1 MIKCSLD
8 LDDTIVSFTDHYIS
22 KFGKP
27 KSDSEISKNVS
38 GILLKDKSFWLT
50 QPLINKPN
58 FKVHSYCTARL
69 IKKDWIKKQLEI
81 NDLPKAPVYQVF
93 GYSHSKIP
101 QLKRSGCDVHIDDS
115 VRVFKDCLKNNIPCL
130 LMDSPNNRYFQT
142 DARIYSL
149 NYNEIELIYNSI
161 YNVN

>member
-8 LDDTIVSFTDHYIS
+8 LDDTIFSFQDHYIS

-27 KSDSEISKNVS
+27 KSNLEISKNIN
-38 GILLKDKSFWLT
+38 GKLLKDNNFWLT

-58 FKVHSYCTARL
+58 FPVHSYCTARIISKYL
-69 IKKDWIKKQLEI
+69 IKKQLEI
-81 NDLPKAPVYQVF
+81 NNLSNAPVYQVF
-93 GYSHSKIP
+93 GYSLSKIS

-115 VRVFKDCLKNNIPCL
+115 VRVFKDCLRHNIPCL
-130 LMDSPNNRYFQT
+130 LMDSPNNRWFQT

-161 YNVN
+161 YK